1 METIFDYL
9 DAILFNKQKPQT
21 INESETQFSL
31 YMVNRWITMYSTD
44 SAKIVNETSNTYGSI
59 LGSKQDQFDFLFN
72 IIPKQKN
79 KRRIDYI
86 KKNKEKNPETKDSNN
101 SIARYKEL
109 SVREI
114 DSYVD
119 LLEELNN

>member
-9 DAILFNKQKPQT
+9 DSILFNKQKPQT

-31 YMVNRWITMYSTD
+31 YMVNRWITMYSAD
-44 SAKIVNETSNTYGSI
+44 NAKIINETSNTYGSI

-79 KRRIDYI
+79 KRRIEYI
-86 KKNKEKNPETKDSNN
+86 KKSKEKNPETKDSNN
-101 SIARYKEL
+101 AIARYTEL

-114 DSYVD
+114 DSYID